1 MVSHSTVARL
11 NLAAIITVG
20 ALSASAVAPATAVAD
35 SPELQEIVVT
45 ATLRSMPA
53 TEVPAS
59 VTVLS
64 EQTLRDAGR
73 ANLEDVLGLI
83 PNLNWAGDTSLPRYF
98 QLRGI
103 GELEQYQGAPNPSV
117 GFLIDDI
124 DFSGLGTAGTLY
136 DIDQVDV
143 HARAAAHPLRGERAR
158 RTDLP
163 AAAPSPPTLSTA
175 ASIWTRETTRRILKA
190 P

>member
-1 MVSHSTVARL
+1 VPCRPRPL
-11 NLAAIITVG
+11 RRPAA
-20 ALSASAVAPATAVAD
+20 AVAD

-103 GELEQYQGAPNPSV
+103 GEIGAVPGS
-117 GFLIDDI
+117 
-124 DFSGLGTAGTLY
+124 
-136 DIDQVDV
+136 
-143 HARAAAHPLRGERAR
+143 
-158 RTDLP
+158 
-163 AAAPSPPTLSTA
+163 PTLRW
-175 ASIWTRETTRRILKA
+175 AS
-190 P
+190 